1 MKKRKKQNSCALP
14 RCAAAAGLCGTF
26 CPYLQCVTGLPPH
39 SDASARV
46 DAFGICDGVM
56 VLVDNNEKCVFTGIC
71 CVQTYIVILGF
82 FHSSVT
88 PGQLVLPSSY
98 QCGDNKIICWSS
110 QWMQLGA
117 HSVTEQ
123 LEGSVIVQ
131 PSDLGLWETFPLSQV
146 NARCSLSLCQ
156 DTVCRIIADSEH
168 LKHHTQRMYRT
179 LSLCLVSG
187 DGGWNF

>member
-39 SDASARV
+39 SDASVRV

-98 QCGDNKIICWSS
+98 QCGDNKIISLLIFT
-110 QWMQLGA
+110 MNA
-117 HSVTEQ
+117 V
-123 LEGSVIVQ
+123 GS
-131 PSDLGLWETFPLSQV
+131 T
-146 NARCSLSLCQ
+146 
-156 DTVCRIIADSEH
+156 
-168 LKHHTQRMYRT
+168 
-179 LSLCLVSG
+179 
-187 DGGWNF
+187 